1 MLKLIYHIVG
11 AREPCAVK
19 IDANQ
24 LVADLKNKIKEQN
37 PTLVSPSVMD
47 LHLYQSLKD
56 ATWLSA
62 EDLDQMISDGVM
74 DAYLATIPRMEPTD
88 DLAYYFG
95 PNPPP
100 RTKHVFRRHEEAM
113 QAIAAADMRGIPD
126 TCSDAGWGRKML
138 EELEQGKAIANFV
151 PNVEAPAFWSQADQA
166 HANGILVEKDF
177 VAFITP
183 FFDAVLANCDMV
195 FVNSDQVAWMH
206 QGPPLPRSSTNL
218 KPVGFA
224 TYRGMYHATAAP
236 MDHVHY
242 RPSEHAFQFGEP
254 EKKWMGYVVLF
265 ESKLRIT
272 DAAFGQVVKYLR
284 RLFPTGFGSA
294 VLFDLRSFWLITS
307 FKTVILHV
315 KKANWVD
322 GGSKALFESFVSDQ
336 TWMRRLTTAC
346 LVLGVDVVESGAFL
360 GRGAHGRVFKVER
373 KADKEVLALKLVD
386 SSSTSDLYREE
397 LALTNAELTGLTAH
411 VEHGLVNFPGAH
423 ANGILV
429 EKDFVAF
436 ITPFF
441 DAVLANCDMVFV
453 NSDQVAWMHQGPPL
467 PRSSTNL
474 KPVGFATYRGMY
486 HATAAPMDHVHYR
499 PSEHAF
505 QFGEPEKK
513 WMGYVVLFES
523 KLRITDAAFGQ
534 VVKYLRRLFPTGFGS
549 AVLFDLRSFW
559 LITSFK
565 TVILHV
571 KKANWVDG
579 GSKALFESF
588 VSDQT
593 WMRRLTTACL
603 VLGVDVVESGAFLGR
618 GAHGRVF
625 KVERKADKEVLALK
639 LVDSSSTSDL
649 YREELALTNAELTGL
664 TAHVEHGL
672 VNFPGGA
679 ALLVTPVGAPLP
691 RPTTLQEVVNLFD
704 LLSQLHEKNVIHGDP
719 RVPNVIVVKDNDKDK
734 LLWIDLVEALEV
746 APAFCTTDAAILTR
760 SILRLPHRSLLEEP
774 LESLTDEYGEAPT
787 SMAKPR
793 RVWRSPD
800 E

>member
-62 EDLDQMISDGVM
+62 EDLDQMISDGV
-74 DAYLATIPRMEPTD
+74 
-88 DLAYYFG
+88 
-95 PNPPP
+95 
-100 RTKHVFRRHEEAM
+100 FRLHEEAM

-126 TCSDAGWGRKML
+126 TCSDAGLGIKTL

-166 HANGILVEKDF
+166 NANGILVEMAF

-195 FVNSDQVAWMH
+195 FVNSEQVAWMP

-218 KPVGFA
+218 KPVRFA

-242 RPSEHAFQFGEP
+242 CPSEHAFRFGEP
-254 EKKWMGYVVLF
+254 EKQLMGCVVLF

-272 DAAFGQVVKYLR
+272 DSAFGQVVKYLL

-294 VLFDLRSFWLITS
+294 VLFDLRSFWLTTS

-315 KKANWVD
+315 KKANCVD
-322 GGSKALFESFVSDQ
+322 GGSKALFES
-336 TWMRRLTTAC
+336 
-346 LVLGVDVVESGAFL
+346 
-360 GRGAHGRVFKVER
+360 
-373 KADKEVLALKLVD
+373 
-386 SSSTSDLYREE
+386 STSDLYREE
-397 LALTNAELTGLTAH
+397 WALKYAKLTGLTAH
-411 VEHGLVNFPGAH
+411 IEYGL
-423 ANGILV
+423 I
-429 EKDFVAF
+429 
-436 ITPFF
+436 
-441 DAVLANCDMVFV
+441 
-453 NSDQVAWMHQGPPL
+453 
-467 PRSSTNL
+467 
-474 KPVGFATYRGMY
+474 
-486 HATAAPMDHVHYR
+486 
-499 PSEHAF
+499 
-505 QFGEPEKK
+505 
-513 WMGYVVLFES
+513 
-523 KLRITDAAFGQ
+523 
-534 VVKYLRRLFPTGFGS
+534 
-549 AVLFDLRSFW
+549 
-559 LITSFK
+559 
-565 TVILHV
+565 
-571 KKANWVDG
+571 
-579 GSKALFESF
+579 
-588 VSDQT
+588 
-593 WMRRLTTACL
+593 
-603 VLGVDVVESGAFLGR
+603 
-618 GAHGRVF
+618 
-625 KVERKADKEVLALK
+625 
-639 LVDSSSTSDL
+639 
-649 YREELALTNAELTGL
+649 
-664 TAHVEHGL
+664 
-672 VNFPGGA
+672 NFPGGA

-704 LLSQLHEKNVIHGDP
+704 LLRQLHKKNVIHGDP
-719 RVPNVIVVKDNDKDK
+719 RVPNVIVVKDNGKDK

-787 SMAKPR
+787 SENAHRLATAVFQSTKF
-793 RVWRSPD
+793 SA
-800 E
+800 

>member
-100 RTKHVFRRHEEAM
+100 RTKHVHVLVVVRPFSLQTFQAVQDFPATVIPREEFQQFALDVRQAFRRQEEAARCQKEGMRCHEEAMRRYEEAARRHKEAMQEVFRHHEEAMHEVFRRHEEAM

-315 KKANWVD
+315 
-322 GGSKALFESFVSDQ
+322 
-336 TWMRRLTTAC
+336 
-346 LVLGVDVVESGAFL
+346 
-360 GRGAHGRVFKVER
+360 
-373 KADKEVLALKLVD
+373 
-386 SSSTSDLYREE
+386 
-397 LALTNAELTGLTAH
+397 
-411 VEHGLVNFPGAH
+411 
-423 ANGILV
+423 
-429 EKDFVAF
+429 
-436 ITPFF
+436 
-441 DAVLANCDMVFV
+441 
-453 NSDQVAWMHQGPPL
+453 
-467 PRSSTNL
+467 
-474 KPVGFATYRGMY
+474 
-486 HATAAPMDHVHYR
+486 
-499 PSEHAF
+499 
-505 QFGEPEKK
+505 
-513 WMGYVVLFES
+513 
-523 KLRITDAAFGQ
+523 
-534 VVKYLRRLFPTGFGS
+534 
-549 AVLFDLRSFW
+549 
-559 LITSFK
+559 
-565 TVILHV
+565 
-571 KKANWVDG
+571 
-579 GSKALFESF
+579 
-588 VSDQT
+588 
-593 WMRRLTTACL
+593 
-603 VLGVDVVESGAFLGR
+603 
-618 GAHGRVF
+618 
-625 KVERKADKEVLALK
+625 
-639 LVDSSSTSDL
+639 
-649 YREELALTNAELTGL
+649 
-664 TAHVEHGL
+664 
-672 VNFPGGA
+672 
-679 ALLVTPVGAPLP
+679 
-691 RPTTLQEVVNLFD
+691 
-704 LLSQLHEKNVIHGDP
+704 
-719 RVPNVIVVKDNDKDK
+719 
-734 LLWIDLVEALEV
+734 
-746 APAFCTTDAAILTR
+746 
-760 SILRLPHRSLLEEP
+760 
-774 LESLTDEYGEAPT
+774 
-787 SMAKPR
+787 
-793 RVWRSPD
+793 
-800 E
+800 

>member
-126 TCSDAGWGRKML
+126 TCSDAGLGRKML

-166 HANGILVEKDF
+166 NANGILVEKAF

-195 FVNSDQVAWMH
+195 FVNSEQVAWMH

-254 EKKWMGYVVLF
+254 EKQWMGYVVLF
-265 ESKLRIT
+265 ETKLRIT

-336 TWMRRLTTAC
+336 TWMRRLTTVC
-346 LVLGVDVVESGAFL
+346 LALGVDVVESGAFL

-373 KADKEVLALKLVD
+373 KADKK
-386 SSSTSDLYREE
+386 
-397 LALTNAELTGLTAH
+397 
-411 VEHGLVNFPGAH
+411 
-423 ANGILV
+423 
-429 EKDFVAF
+429 
-436 ITPFF
+436 
-441 DAVLANCDMVFV
+441 
-453 NSDQVAWMHQGPPL
+453 
-467 PRSSTNL
+467 
-474 KPVGFATYRGMY
+474 
-486 HATAAPMDHVHYR
+486 
-499 PSEHAF
+499 
-505 QFGEPEKK
+505 
-513 WMGYVVLFES
+513 
-523 KLRITDAAFGQ
+523 
-534 VVKYLRRLFPTGFGS
+534 
-549 AVLFDLRSFW
+549 
-559 LITSFK
+559 
-565 TVILHV
+565 
-571 KKANWVDG
+571 
-579 GSKALFESF
+579 
-588 VSDQT
+588 
-593 WMRRLTTACL
+593 
-603 VLGVDVVESGAFLGR
+603 
-618 GAHGRVF
+618 
-625 KVERKADKEVLALK
+625 VLALK

-787 SMAKPR
+787 SENAHRLATAVFQSTKF
-793 RVWRSPD
+793 SA
-800 E
+800 